1 MVRILRDPDS
11 QQQVMEM
18 FESELCEQLQISSD
32 QLREWEEMFPSSG
45 SAVHPERE
53 REETIYRYSR
63 DQMESCEQYAK
74 ILKTGMTIKQVRELE
89 TRDRKM
95 KAQGKKSSFLEMYA
109 LLAEECPPGI
119 TAHTMRS
126 YCTLFL
132 YQNRASRMLL
142 SKDLAKAAG
151 IPEQSA
157 MRHIK
162 YLQAVGLLTL
172 ARNADNSPRWDFAFV
187 PRAMTRYY
195 PD

>member
-1 MVRILRDPDS
+1 MMRVLQDPDS
-11 QQQVMEM
+11 HQQVLEM
-18 FESELCEQLQISSD
+18 FESELCEQLSVSSQ
-32 QLREWEEMFPSSG
+32 QLRDWAELFPASG
-45 SAVHPERE
+45 VAVHPERE
-53 REETIYRYSR
+53 REETIYRYTR
-63 DQMESCEQYAK
+63 PQLETCEQYAK
-74 ILKTGMTIKQVRELE
+74 ILKTGMTLKQVKELE
-89 TRDRKM
+89 ARDHKM
-95 KAQGKKSSFLEMYA
+95 REQGKKSSFLEMYA

-132 YQNRASRMLL
+132 YQNRGSRMLL

-151 IPEQSA
+151 IPEKSA

-172 ARNADNSPRWDFAFV
+172 ARNDDNTPRWDFAFV

-195 PD
+195 PS

>member
-1 MVRILRDPDS
+1 MVRLLRDPGS
-11 QQQVMEM
+11 NQQVLEM
-18 FESELCEQLQISSD
+18 FESELCEQLSVSSD
-32 QLREWEEMFPSSG
+32 QLREWAELFPPSG
-45 SAVHPERE
+45 TAVHPERE
-53 REETIYRYSR
+53 REETIYRYTR
-63 DQMESCEQYAK
+63 EQMETREQYAK
-74 ILKTGMTIKQVRELE
+74 ILKTGMTIQQVKELE
-89 TRDRKM
+89 NRDRKM
-95 KAQGKKSSFLEMYA
+95 REAGKKSSFLEMYA
-109 LLAEECPPGI
+109 LLAEECPQGI

-132 YQNRASRMLL
+132 YQNRGSRMLL

-172 ARNADNSPRWDFAFV
+172 ARNEDNTPRWDFAFV

-195 PD
+195 PE